1 MYGITDLEAFV
12 EIVERGGVT
21 AAAANL
27 GLSPAT
33 VSHRL
38 TKLERHLGAQLF
50 YRDSRHFRPSP
61 EGETF
66 YGRITPLLE
75 SLRDAEQA
83 VAAEDTPLSGRL
95 RVTLPPWILAKY
107 VLPNFARFA
116 DRHPDLKS
124 DFLATDRFVNLQE
137 EGLDA
142 AVRVGQLEDSSL
154 RARKI
159 AENRRT
165 LCASPAYLERHGR
178 PERPEDL
185 IGHLWVCLP
194 WQTHWRLRMSDGT
207 HKNITGRRQI
217 TLSNSD
223 SLTEAAVNGLGITI
237 KSRLAI
243 AGELA
248 AGRLEALLP
257 GVLEDSEAPIWLLR
271 APQGIR
277 SRKIGAFYDFMAEVF
292 AKSAPGPS

>member
-21 AAAANL
+21 AAAESL

-61 EGETF
+61 EGEAF

-83 VAAEDTPLSGRL
+83 VAAEDAPLSGRL

-116 DRHPDLKS
+116 ERHPDLKS

-142 AVRVGQLEDSSL
+142 AIRVGQLEDSSL
-154 RARKI
+154 RALKI
-159 AENRRT
+159 ADNRRV

-178 PERPEDL
+178 PARPEDL
-185 IGHLWVCLP
+185 STHLWVCLP
-194 WQTHWRLRMSDGT
+194 WQTQWRVRMSDGS
-207 HKNITGRRQI
+207 HKNISGRRQI

-223 SLTEAAVNGLGITI
+223 SLTEAALNGLGITI

-248 AGRLEALLP
+248 SGRLEALLP
-257 GVLEDSEAPIWLLR
+257 EVLEDSEAPVWLLR
-271 APQGIR
+271 APQGAR

-292 AKSAPGPS
+292 AAAASMR

>member
-12 EIVERGGVT
+12 EIVDRGGVT
-21 AAAANL
+21 AAAGSL

-61 EGETF
+61 EGEAF
-66 YGRITPLLE
+66 YSRITPLLE

-83 VAAEDTPLSGRL
+83 VAAEDAPLSGRL

-107 VLPNFARFA
+107 VLPCFSGFAEQ
-116 DRHPDLKS
+116 HPDLKI

-142 AVRVGQLEDSSL
+142 AIRVGQLEDSSL
-154 RARKI
+154 RALKI
-159 AENRRT
+159 ADNRRV
-165 LCASPAYLERHGR
+165 LCASPAYLDRHGR

-185 IGHLWVCLP
+185 ITHLWVCLP
-194 WQTHWRLRMSDGT
+194 WQTQWRVRMSDGI
-207 HKNITGRRQI
+207 HKNISGRRQV

-223 SLTEAAVNGLGITI
+223 SLTEAALNGLGITM

-243 AGELA
+243 ADELS
-248 AGRLEALLP
+248 AGRLEVLLP
-257 GVLEDSEAPIWLLR
+257 DVLEDSDAPIWLLR
-271 APQGIR
+271 APQGMR
-277 SRKIGAFYDFMAEVF
+277 SRKIGTFYEFMTQVF
-292 AKSAPGPS
+292 AQASSGQA